1 MCPECGSDD
10 IRIEPYDFGRCSETG
25 YHDAGERYQCLGCG
39 ASGDAGDL
47 LAAADESGNQ
57 EPPALMLR
65 QVLPGARRRRVEM

>member
-25 YHDAGERYQCLGCG
+25 YHDAGERYRCLECG
-39 ASGDAGDL
+39 ASGDAED
-47 LAAADESGNQ
+47 LAAATDESGNQ

-65 QVLPGARRRRVEM
+65 